1 MYPYRT
7 PSFFYFSKTK
17 TKTKTKTILVSIS
30 HSRLDGT
37 KTVRAG
43 FGERTRHRTNFTD
56 LLALD
61 SETCNRDGANWK
73 WSRFEKFHARE
84 RTIGGSVPLL
94 ITRDTWTQVRGCKV
108 LKQQSSRESMVR
120 YILRNITAPLS
131 GCASSSLY
139 SNSHPFNPFNSRRSQ
154 AWHLDTVTTVV
165 AYRRQRLYRYLY
177 SGNYQFAA
185 IHYGVREGFA
195 DLRTLAAT
203 STHASRLNRIAARLF
218 SPYAAHENL
227 FDLVGFSSRASCKI
241 QLSGD

>member
-1 MYPYRT
+1 MIAFWKVSRARAHDSRIGT
-7 PSFFYFSKTK
+7 PVDYTRYMDTGEGLQSAQT
-17 TKTKTKTILVSIS
+17 TI
-30 HSRLDGT
+30 
-37 KTVRAG
+37 KP
-43 FGERTRHRTNFTD
+43 
-56 LLALD
+56 
-61 SETCNRDGANWK
+61 
-73 WSRFEKFHARE
+73 RE
-84 RTIGGSVPLL
+84 YG
-94 ITRDTWTQVRGCKV
+94 
-108 LKQQSSRESMVR
+108 VR

-131 GCASSSLY
+131 DCASSSLY